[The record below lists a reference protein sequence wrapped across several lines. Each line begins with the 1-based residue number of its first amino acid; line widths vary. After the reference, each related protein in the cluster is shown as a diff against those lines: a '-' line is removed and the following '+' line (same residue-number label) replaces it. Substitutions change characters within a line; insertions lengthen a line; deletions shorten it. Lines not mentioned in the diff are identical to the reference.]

1 MISFRAATLLFIA
14 AVVGVAAGE
23 LTILT
28 GQVLAAAVLAG
39 GGAFGATVLWLNKVV
54 H

>member
-1 MISFRAATLLFIA
+1 MIPFRTATLLFIA
-14 AVVGVAAGE
+14 AVVGVAAGA
-23 LTILT
+23 LTVMT

-39 GGAFGATVLWLNKVV
+39 CAAFGTAVLWLNKVV